1 MAKYT
6 GIKTESVLIIA
17 GVGLL
22 AWAVYKPLR
31 ELFNTFGI
39 TQSKVEQNVQ
49 KTQSSGIKSPFSPLY
64 WKQFKNAHLITIAQ
78 ADAKAKAIENSIGY
92 FQNRP
97 DFAKILAIFKTLQY
111 KTQVSFLAQ
120 RFQALFKQDLLEY
133 LKSGKSGRFIQNALS
148 ENQLQTLIDLVNNLK

>member
-1 MAKYT
+1 MAKSEL
-6 GIKTESVLIIA
+6 KTESILIVA

-22 AWAVYKPLR
+22 VWAVYKPIR

-39 TQSKVEQNVQ
+39 TQSKTEQSVQ

-64 WKQFKNAHLITIAQ
+64 WKQFKNAKLLTIAQ

-92 FQNRP
+92 VQLKP
-97 DFAKILAIFKTLQY
+97 DFNKILAIFKTLQY

-120 RFQALFKQDLLEY
+120 RFQMLFNTDLLEY
-133 LKSGKSGRFIQNALS
+133 LRTGKSNRFVQNALND
-148 ENQLQTLIDLVNNLK
+148 NQLKTIIDLVNNLK